1 MRKSRLVFT
10 LVIGTASC
18 ILHAQQPAVPDKPKG
33 PNMPGMNMP
42 AQQTKAQQPAPK
54 QKPNRTKQPPDAMP
68 GDMKGMR
75 QDDGNP
81 AAKAA
86 AASEQNSV
94 DQQAGQNNTK
104 PGANSDAKS
113 ITVPIQEMQES
124 EASGFHTGNDLPA
137 PELLR
142 EVVNLQPMTVENF
155 IELAEKSNPTLAQAQ
170 RNVDR
175 STQQARQVS
184 LLPDPIVGYS
194 GDHIR
199 GGSYQGGEQGAFFS
213 QVFVLGRK
221 LALRRD
227 IYRAEGR
234 SNQFAA
240 EVQRARVHDD
250 VARTF
255 FHTLA
260 AQQSVV
266 IHDRLLKV
274 ALDAETNAHEL
285 QRIGQADASG
295 VLSAEIAS
303 EQAKSILKKRNACF
317 LLALQSWL
325 PIRDKHPCRLAR

>member
-1 MRKSRLVFT
+1 MKTSHLVLS

-18 ILHAQQPAVPDKPKG
+18 TLQAQQPSMPD
-33 PNMPGMNMP
+33 MPGRNMP
-42 AQQTKAQQPAPK
+42 AQQTKAQQSAPK
-54 QKPNRTKQPPDAMP
+54 QKPNRTKQPRDAMP
-68 GDMKGMR
+68 PDMKGMG
-75 QDDGNP
+75 QDSGNP
-81 AAKAA
+81 PAKAA

-94 DQQAGQNNTK
+94 DQQAGQANTK

-113 ITVPIQEMQES
+113 ITVPIQEMQEP

-137 PELLR
+137 PELLS
-142 EVVNLQPMTVENF
+142 EVVNLQPMNVENF
-155 IELAEKSNPTLAQAQ
+155 IELAEKSNPTLAQAK

-175 STQQARQVS
+175 STQQARQMS
-184 LLPDPIVGYS
+184 LPPDPIVGYS

-199 GGSYQGGEQGAFFS
+199 GGSYGGGEEGAFFS

-234 SNQFAA
+234 SNQFAV

-285 QRIGQADASG
+285 QRIGQRTHRLSFPPKSHPSRQKSTLKRRSACSLRAS
-295 VLSAEIAS
+295 
-303 EQAKSILKKRNACF
+303 
-317 LLALQSWL
+317 QSWL
-325 PIRDKHPCRLAR
+325 PIRGKHPCRLIR